1 MELYKKYRPIKFDEM
16 IGNESTLAS
25 LKNMI
30 AKDSL
35 PHTILFSGPSGCGKT
50 TLARILASELGCT
63 DNSDISELNM
73 SHKELRGIEGAN
85 QIVSNIGYKSLT
97 GNKRVMILDEVDQM
111 TSDAQ
116 KLMKKVLEDTPSHV
130 WFFLCTTKPEK
141 LIRDIITRS
150 TQVQVELINSRTLA
164 SYMRTLAEREGK
176 QLGASVSRRIAE
188 ASEGSVRKAVVF
200 LQQVLEV
207 EEEQQEDLVN
217 RITMEENAE
226 VIELCRA
233 LMKKANWSTIGDM
246 LKNLKEE
253 PESVRYAVLGY
264 FNTVLLNNGDA
275 RSAEIIMR
283 FSEPFYNS
291 GKAGLTLACFECTI

>member
-50 TLARILASELGCT
+50 TLARICASELGCT
-63 DNSDISELNM
+63 DNDISELNM

-85 QIVSNIGYKSLT
+85 QMVSNIGYKSLT

-111 TSDAQ
+111 TPDAQ

-150 TQVQVELINSRTLA
+150 TQIQVELINSRTLA

-176 QLGASVSRRIAE
+176 QLGAGVSRRIAE

-264 FNTVLLNNGDA
+264 FNTVLLNNEDA

>member
-1 MELYKKYRPIKFDEM
+1 MELYKKYRPTKFDEM

-30 AKDSL
+30 GKNSL

-50 TLARILASELGCT
+50 TLARILANELGCT
-63 DNSDISELNM
+63 DNDISELNM

-85 QIVSNIGYKSLT
+85 QMVSNIGYKSLS

-150 TQVQVELINSRTLA
+150 TQVQVELINSRALA
-164 SYMRTLAEREGK
+164 TYMRTLAEREGK

-233 LMKKANWSTIGDM
+233 LMKKANWNTIADM

-264 FNTVLLNNGDA
+264 FNSVLLNNGDG

>member
-1 MELYKKYRPIKFDEM
+1 MELYKKYRPKAFDEM
-16 IGNESTLAS
+16 VGNESTLVS

-30 AKDSL
+30 AKNSL

-50 TLARILASELGCT
+50 TLARILANELGCT
-63 DNSDISELNM
+63 DNDISELNM

-85 QIVSNIGYKSLT
+85 QMVSNIGYKSLT
-97 GNKRVMILDEVDQM
+97 GNRRVMILDEVDQM

-176 QLGASVSRRIAE
+176 QLGASISRRIAE

-217 RITMEENAE
+217 KITMEENAE

-233 LMKKANWSTIGDM
+233 LMKKANWSTISDM

-264 FNTVLLNNGDA
+264 FNSVLLNNGDV

-291 GKAGLTLACFECTI
+291 GKAGLTLSCWECTI

>member
-1 MELYKKYRPIKFDEM
+1 MELYKKYRPKTFDEM
-16 IGNESTLAS
+16 VGNESSLAS

-30 AKDSL
+30 AKNSL

-50 TLARILASELGCT
+50 TLARILANELGCA
-63 DNSDISELNM
+63 DSDISELNM

-85 QIVSNIGYKSLT
+85 QMVSNIGYKSLT

-233 LMKKANWSTIGDM
+233 LMKKANWSTIAGM

-264 FNTVLLNNGDA
+264 FNSVLLNNGDA

-291 GKAGLTLACFECTI
+291 GKAGLTLSCWEACI

>member
-1 MELYKKYRPIKFDEM
+1 MELYKKYRPKTFDEM
-16 IGNESTLAS
+16 VGNESSLAS

-30 AKDSL
+30 AKNSL

-50 TLARILASELGCT
+50 TLARILANELGCT
-63 DNSDISELNM
+63 DNDISELNM

-85 QIVSNIGYKSLT
+85 QMVSNIGYKSLT
-97 GNKRVMILDEVDQM
+97 GNRRVMILDEVDQM

-150 TQVQVELINSRTLA
+150 TQVQVEPINSRTLA
-164 SYMRTLAEREGK
+164 SYMRTIAEREGK

-188 ASEGSVRKAVVF
+188 ASEGSVRKAAVF

-233 LMKKANWSTIGDM
+233 LMKKANWSTIASM

-264 FNTVLLNNGDA
+264 FNSVLLNNGDA

>member
-1 MELYKKYRPIKFDEM
+1 MELYKKYRPKTFDEM

-30 AKDSL
+30 AEDSL

-63 DNSDISELNM
+63 DNDISELNM

>member
-1 MELYKKYRPIKFDEM
+1 MELYKKYRPKTFDEM
-16 IGNESTLAS
+16 IGNEATLSS
-25 LKNMI
+25 LKTMI
-30 AKDSL
+30 ANDRL

-50 TLARILASELGCT
+50 TLARICANELGCT
-63 DNSDISELNM
+63 DNDISELNM

-85 QIVSNIGYKSLT
+85 QITSNIGYKSLS
-97 GNKRVMILDEVDQM
+97 GNKRILILDEVDQM

-130 WFFLCTTKPEK
+130 WFFLCTTRPEK

-150 TQVQVELINSRTLA
+150 TQVQVELINSRVLA
-164 SYMRTLAEREGK
+164 TYMRTLAELEGK
-176 QLGASVSRRIAE
+176 KLNASIARRIAE
-188 ASEGSVRKAVVF
+188 SSDGSVRKAVVF

-207 EEEQQEDLVN
+207 SEEQQDSLVN
-217 RITMEENAE
+217 RITMEDNAE

-233 LMKKANWSTIGDM
+233 LMNKGNWNNVANM
-246 LKNLKEE
+246 LKSLKEE

-264 FNTVLLNNGDA
+264 YNSVLLNSGNPRAG
-275 RSAEIIMR
+275 EIILR

-291 GKAGLTLACFECTI
+291 GKAGLTLSCWEVMI